1 MKNNK
6 KALYESIMRKV
17 AKVVKKCINEG
28 TPLSQRPYEPYKQQ
42 PLDIRFKNY
51 KEDFEKYIKD
61 NYLPSKEKYIEIVN
75 YLNTNYLDNVIKIID
90 LYQTFIKDFPEQ
102 FHIQFDINP
111 PKNYGMYIYNIDSEI
126 LYKTLKTKGFSAFQ
140 WPESIH
146 YEFYEEDDDDKD
158 SFTIDIRLPLK
169 EEYKDKKYERCGKF
183 GCVFD
188 DEKYSNY
195 HKKEYE
201 IIEKTLKRNLDNP
214 IICTVEEPEDNASF
228 TIKYVFDKFNVNT
241 FKKDIRIIN
250 NIFKKYFSGEIK

>member
-6 KALYESIMRKV
+6 KELYESIMRKV

-51 KEDFEKYIKD
+51 KEDLEKYIKD
-61 NYLPSKEKYIEIVN
+61 NCLPSKEKYIKIVN
-75 YLNTNYLDNVIKIID
+75 YLNTNYLDNVIKIIN

-102 FHIQFDINP
+102 FHIKFDINP
-111 PKNYGMYIYNIDSEI
+111 PKNYGVYIYNTDPEI
-126 LYKTLKTKGFSAFQ
+126 LYKTLKTKGFSTFQ

-146 YEFYEEDDDDKD
+146 YEFYDEDDDNCIED

-169 EEYKDKKYERCGKF
+169 EEYKDKKYEIDGD
-183 GCVFD
+183 FD
-188 DEKYSNY
+188 EEKYSNY

-201 IIEKTLKRNLDNP
+201 IIEKTLKRNLNNP

-228 TIKYVFDKFNVNT
+228 TIRYGFDKFNVNT

>member
-51 KEDFEKYIKD
+51 KEDFEKYIND

-111 PKNYGMYIYNIDSEI
+111 PKNYGMYIYNID
-126 LYKTLKTKGFSAFQ
+126 
-140 WPESIH
+140 P
-146 YEFYEEDDDDKD
+146 
-158 SFTIDIRLPLK
+158 
-169 EEYKDKKYERCGKF
+169 
-183 GCVFD
+183 
-188 DEKYSNY
+188 
-195 HKKEYE
+195 
-201 IIEKTLKRNLDNP
+201 
-214 IICTVEEPEDNASF
+214 
-228 TIKYVFDKFNVNT
+228 
-241 FKKDIRIIN
+241 
-250 NIFKKYFSGEIK
+250 